1 MLAQP
6 HSITFKM
13 GLISMMV
20 LMHAHKSSE
29 FKTSSLKEGLYLV
42 TSITKD
48 IEKSA
53 RK

>member
-29 FKTSSLKEGLYLV
+29 FKSSSLKEELYLL

-48 IEKSA
+48 ID
-53 RK
+53 